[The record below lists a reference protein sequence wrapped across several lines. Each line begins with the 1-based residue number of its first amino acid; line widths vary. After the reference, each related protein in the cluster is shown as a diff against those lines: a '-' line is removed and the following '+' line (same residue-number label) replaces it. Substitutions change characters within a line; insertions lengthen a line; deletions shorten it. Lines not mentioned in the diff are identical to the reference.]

1 MEKLTME
8 QRGRASSLADEMSE
22 NDPDEYACEIIG
34 LRDQLAAA
42 QADNSRLREALE
54 YIAKYDADPLFVCA
68 ARAAIAHGEK
78 EKP

>member
-1 MEKLTME
+1 M
-8 QRGRASSLADEMSE
+8 
-22 NDPDEYACEIIG
+22 
-34 LRDQLAAA
+34 
-42 QADNSRLREALE
+42 E